1 MTIMNGVV
9 ANLNAVIKFNPGKK
23 DRPKMIKLEFGEGCK
38 ELSVSPSTLPHI
50 QLVNANTL
58 GKK

>member
-1 MTIMNGVV
+1 M
-9 ANLNAVIKFNPGKK
+9 KFTQNY
-23 DRPKMIKLEFGEGCK
+23 L
-38 ELSVSPSTLPHI
+38 TLRERQISHI

>member
-1 MTIMNGVV
+1 MATEVTIVV
-9 ANLNAVIKFNPGKK
+9 GATSGIA
-23 DRPKMIKLEFGEGCK
+23 
-38 ELSVSPSTLPHI
+38 HI

>member
-1 MTIMNGVV
+1 MFNVQSSKDK
-9 ANLNAVIKFNPGKK
+9 KFNVQSSK
-23 DRPKMIKLEFGEGCK
+23 DKN
-38 ELSVSPSTLPHI
+38 SHI